1 VRATIGLKVKAN
13 DLDRPDLLDTL
24 GEQVDLCPDDPV
36 PYRLA
41 NAGSRTTAV
50 CYVRG
55 VTSGNPARVAVCAL
69 GISQRVHDGIDVLLA
84 RY

>member
-1 VRATIGLKVKAN
+1 VRAPIGLEVEPD
-13 DLDRPDLLDTL
+13 DLDRPDLVDAIRQ
-24 GEQVDLCPDDPV
+24 EVDLRPDDPV

-55 VTSGNPARVAVCAL
+55 VTSGIPELLGFCRIRSVGRRAVT
-69 GISQRVHDGIDVLLA
+69 GQP
-84 RY
+84 